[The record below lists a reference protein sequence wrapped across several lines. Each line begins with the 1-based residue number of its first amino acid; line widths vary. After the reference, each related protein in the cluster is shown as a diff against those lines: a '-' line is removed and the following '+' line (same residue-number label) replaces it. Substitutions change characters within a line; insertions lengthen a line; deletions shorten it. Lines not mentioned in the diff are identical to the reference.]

1 MRSARLQL
9 AAVGLLFVA
18 LTLAA
23 LAPVRSYD
31 SFWHLATGRWI
42 ADHGSLPEQDP
53 FAVASDRTSWH
64 NGQWLFQVALYAV
77 HRAGGITLVAWARA
91 VFVAALFVIAFV
103 AASRGR
109 DWGIALTATA
119 IGFTG
124 AVHFLDVRPSTVA
137 AFCVVV
143 AIAILDAIHR
153 SAPAS
158 RERMIW
164 IGAYALLTIFWI
176 NVHPSALL
184 APLFA
189 VASLCG
195 IALPV
200 VAAAALLVNPHGVN
214 GVIAPLQLMSFV
226 NSGEFVNSEWL
237 PSTPV
242 TFPLLYVAIAM
253 AFIMYAFE
261 PERRSHL
268 WRVLILAALAYLAL
282 RHVRNQPLFFAAL
295 PLLVAPFTRPRIP
308 HAAHAIVAAVAI
320 IVVAATT
327 DHVPRIDSSRFPV
340 KAVARLRASGLT
352 GNIYNPD
359 QFGGFLIWS
368 FYPQRR
374 ALTDGRN
381 ELYHAYIPEY
391 AAARGDS
398 RKWNALL
405 KKYRIDLA
413 VDEYRAPLSVI
424 DARTRREVLMPAS
437 LAYFPRERWALIAWD
452 EAAMVFARRAAFD
465 AATLARWEITG
476 VTPDA
481 PR

>member
-9 AAVGLLFVA
+9 AAVAILFVA

-42 ADHGSLPEQDP
+42 VEHGLLPQQDP
-53 FAVASDRTSWH
+53 FAVASDRTNWY

-91 VFVAALFVIAFV
+91 AFVAALFLIAFV
-103 AASRGR
+103 TASRGR
-109 DWGIALTATA
+109 GWGIPLTATA

-137 AFCVVV
+137 AACVVV
-143 AIAILDAIHR
+143 AIAILDR
-153 SAPAS
+153 L
-158 RERMIW
+158 RESDPGSLQRMWW
-164 IGAYALLTIFWI
+164 IAAYALLTVLWI

-189 VASLCG
+189 IAALCG
-195 IALPV
+195 IALPI
-200 VAAAALLVNPHGVN
+200 AAAVALLANPHGID
-214 GVIAPLQLMSFV
+214 GVIAPLRLMSFV

-242 TFPLLYVAIAM
+242 TFPLLYVAIAI
-253 AFIMYAFE
+253 AFIMYGFE
-261 PERRSHL
+261 PERRQHL
-268 WRVLILAALAYLAL
+268 WRALILAALAYLAL

-295 PLLVAPFTRPRIP
+295 PLIVAPFTRPRIP
-308 HAAHAIVAAVAI
+308 NAAHAIVAAVTI

-327 DHVPRIDSSRFPV
+327 DHVPRIDASRFPV
-340 KAVARLRASGLT
+340 QAVARLRASGLA

-359 QFGGFLIWS
+359 QFGGFLIWN

-374 ALTDGRN
+374 TLTDGRN

-405 KKYRIDLA
+405 QKYRIDLA
-413 VDEYRAPLSVI
+413 VDEYRAPLPVI
-424 DARTRREVLMPAS
+424 DARTRSQVMMPAS
-437 LAYFPRERWALIAWD
+437 LAYFPRDRWALIAWD
-452 EAAMVFARRAAFD
+452 AAGMVFARRAAFD
-465 AATLARWEITG
+465 AATLARWEIRG